1 MSDDRNPPP
10 EDNLVLL
17 PTAAALLRERE
28 AEARLGEQP
37 ASVQGW
43 FEATQDDEA
52 LDARLRSFLDTLLP
66 DEDEARS
73 DEEDER
79 PSTLEVRRQRQA
91 HRLAA
96 QPRALRAWHDAAT
109 DGGARDL
116 RLSARADRLC
126 QAPSA
131 APRWGMRLLAAS
143 VALGVG
149 IGLAAR
155 LAQEPERAVE
165 EAALR
170 SLPPEVLDEGP
181 AVISPGVGEEPPGLA
196 VRPEPTESDRVPR
209 AAPPPSL
216 RRSPPEVAPA
226 LQAPPGEALA
236 AVESRVEAD
245 GGGAPVV
252 RPGSPLLQGELD
264 AGSGTARLQPLA
276 GLDLRLD
283 KGTLRLAGTASEPLI
298 VLGPDSSVR
307 VDLDRARTEPDFARL
322 RVRGYAGQVQVLGTR
337 FTVATPSGG
346 LEVATRKGLVRV
358 DCASGESELV
368 PASTSRRC
376 EPQADARLLVHMQAL
391 DRPAVPGQVRL
402 SPEEQYQHL
411 RGQLKASGGEAF
423 LPTADVM
430 LSRAL
435 SDPGLRRAIEAVR
448 VEALCEL
455 GWDAQARRAAQAWLA
470 EGQGPGAELLQRV
483 ARGDCPAD

>member
-1 MSDDRNPPP
+1 MSDDRSPPP

-17 PTAAALLRERE
+17 PTAAGLLRERE

-43 FEATQDDEA
+43 FEATQSDEA

-66 DEDEARS
+66 DESEERS
-73 DEEDER
+73 DEDDER
-79 PSTLEVRRQRQA
+79 PSTLEIRRQRQA
-91 HRLAA
+91 RRLAA
-96 QPRALRAWHDAAT
+96 QPRALRAWHEAAT

-126 QAPSA
+126 LAPPLV
-131 APRWGMRLLAAS
+131 PRWGMRLLAAS

-149 IGLAAR
+149 IGLAAW
-155 LAQEPERAVE
+155 LAREPELAVE

-170 SLPPEVLDEGP
+170 SLPPEVPEDGP
-181 AVISPGVGEEPPGLA
+181 AVVFPRPEEEPPALA
-196 VRPEPTESDRVPR
+196 VRPEPEVDRALR
-209 AAPPPSL
+209 LAPPPSL
-216 RRSPPEVAPA
+216 RPSLPEAAPA
-226 LQAPPGEALA
+226 IPAPPGEALA
-236 AVESRVEAD
+236 AMEPRPEVD
-245 GGGAPVV
+245 GGGAPVTP
-252 RPGSPLLQGELD
+252 PGSPLLQGELD

-307 VDLDRARTEPDFARL
+307 VDLDRGRTEPDFARL

-358 DCASGESELV
+358 DCASGESDLV

-411 RGQLKASGGEAF
+411 RGQLKASGGDAF

-455 GWDAQARRAAQAWLA
+455 GWNAQARRAAQAWLA

-483 ARGDCPAD
+483 ARGECPGD